1 MGGIISLAGRSGPIL
16 KSHTTIH
23 SISMGP
29 DNRSLD
35 LDWLEDFI
43 ALAETGNFSRAAEA
57 RAIAQPAFSRH
68 IRSLEEWVGIDLIDR
83 GTHPV
88 ELNGA
93 GRTFL
98 PFVRDALAGLQAGRI
113 KARLAQD
120 QSAASLRFAVTHAL
134 SITFFPRW
142 LGALETNLQHGP
154 VQTLS
159 DHSRACEDL
168 MIQRRVQ
175 FVLCYGH
182 ADVPGRLDEG
192 RYPVVCLGTD
202 AALPVA
208 APDAAGQPLF
218 ELERGAL
225 VPVLDYS
232 DASGLGRILRALFA
246 KRPERGSDVTV
257 VFTAHNAFLLKT
269 MALAGR
275 GIAWLPE
282 SLVADD
288 LVSGKLVAAGSAASR
303 VPLEVRL
310 YRQNAIMAP
319 TAEALWG
326 LVSEQLAPYT
336 VSPKCVNQG
345 ST

>member
-1 MGGIISLAGRSGPIL
+1 
-16 KSHTTIH
+16 
-23 SISMGP
+23 MGP

-35 LDWLEDFI
+35 LDWLEDFV
-43 ALAETGNFSRAAEA
+43 ALAEAGNFSRAAEA
-57 RAIAQPAFSRH
+57 RTIAQPAFSRH
-68 IRSLEEWVGIDLIDR
+68 IQSLEEWVGIDLVDR

-88 ELNGA
+88 ELNDA

-98 PFVRDALAGLQAGRI
+98 PFVREALAGLQAARI

-142 LGALETNLQHGP
+142 LGELEKNLQHGP

-182 ADVPGRLDEG
+182 SDVPGRLDEG

-202 AALPVA
+202 VAVPVA
-208 APDAAGQPLF
+208 APGVSGQPLF
-218 ELERGAL
+218 VIGRGEL
-225 VPVLDYS
+225 VPVLEYS
-232 DASGLGRILRALFA
+232 DASGLGRILRAHFA
-246 KRPERGSDVTV
+246 KWPERGSNVTV

-275 GIAWLPE
+275 GIAWLPQ
-282 SLVADD
+282 SLVNAE
-288 LVSGKLVAAGSAASR
+288 LASGSLVAAGLAVWR
-303 VPLEVRL
+303 VPLEIRL
-310 YRQNAIMAP
+310 YRQNAVMAP
-319 TAEALWG
+319 AAEALWG
-326 LVSEQLAPYT
+326 LVSA
-336 VSPKCVNQG
+336 VSPP
-345 ST
+345 

>member
-1 MGGIISLAGRSGPIL
+1 
-16 KSHTTIH
+16 
-23 SISMGP
+23 MGP

-35 LDWLEDFI
+35 LDWLEDFV
-43 ALAETGNFSRAAEA
+43 ALAETGNFSRAAET

-98 PFVRDALAGLQAGRI
+98 PFVRDALAGLQAARI

-182 ADVPGRLDEG
+182 PDVPGRLDEG

-202 AALPVA
+202 GALPVA
-208 APDAAGQPLF
+208 APRADGEPLF
-218 ELERGAL
+218 ELGRGEL

-232 DASGLGRILRALFA
+232 DASGLGRILRAVFA
-246 KRPERGSDVTV
+246 TTPKRGSGSEVAV

-282 SLVADD
+282 SLVAEE
-288 LVSGKLVAAGSAASR
+288 LGSGRLVAAGSAATR

-319 TAEALWG
+319 TAEALWA
-326 LVSEQLAPYT
+326 LVSEGAAPY
-336 VSPKCVNQG
+336 PG
-345 ST
+345 

>member
-1 MGGIISLAGRSGPIL
+1 
-16 KSHTTIH
+16 
-23 SISMGP
+23 MGP

-35 LDWLEDFI
+35 LDWLEDFV

-68 IRSLEEWVGIDLIDR
+68 IRSLEEWVGIDLVDR

-98 PFVRDALAGLQAGRI
+98 PFARDALAGLQAARI

-142 LGALETNLQHGP
+142 LGTLETNLQHGP
-154 VQTLS
+154 VHTLS

-182 ADVPGRLDEG
+182 SDVPGRLDEG

-202 AALPVA
+202 VVLPVA
-208 APDAAGQPLF
+208 APDAAGRPLF
-218 ELERGAL
+218 AFGRGEL

-246 KRPERGSDVTV
+246 KTPERGAGSEVAV

-282 SLVADD
+282 SLVAEE
-288 LVSGKLVAAGSAASR
+288 LGSGTLVAAGSAASR

-310 YRQNAIMAP
+310 YRQNAVMAP
-319 TAEALWG
+319 TAEALWD
-326 LVSEQLAPYT
+326 LVSKESAPYP
-336 VSPKCVNQG
+336 VSPERVDQG
-345 ST
+345 EHMIKPTPIR